1 MRKSIAVL
9 LALTAAASVIAAS
22 SCGKKVKKAD
32 QTDVNAST
40 ETTASVTAQPD
51 PLTPTEITTVS
62 ETETTSVTTTEAP
75 TELSTGQIDPLGG
88 GAFRLNSDGALVFEG
103 DPLKQ
108 DDRLLMAAAE
118 ALFRSAMQKEWD
130 FRYNPPFTFDS
141 SLYIENSFGWRYF
154 KITDDG
160 INSYADILDRYHKV
174 FSEKYIS
181 DLSEYYKESDG
192 NVYLLQGGRGSDI
205 YYSTSK
211 IVSVD
216 SKSEGSI
223 SFTVENHYDGTDI
236 DGSEPYSE
244 KKEFSI
250 EYDQNGVWRVVKF
263 TLPN

>member
-22 SCGKKVKKAD
+22 SCEKKAD
-32 QTDVNAST
+32 PTDVNAST

-75 TELSTGQIDPLGG
+75 TEPSTGQIDPLGG
-88 GAFRLNSDGALVFEG
+88 GAFRLNSDGSLVFEG

-118 ALFRSAMQKEWD
+118 ALFYSAMQKEWD
-130 FRYNPPFTFDS
+130 FRYNPPFAFDP
-141 SLYIENSFGWRYF
+141 SLYIENSFGSKCF
-154 KITDDG
+154 KITEDG

-181 DLSEYYKESDG
+181 DLSGYYEEFDG
-192 NVYLLQGGRGSDI
+192 NVYLKHGGRGSNI

-223 SFTVENHYDGTDI
+223 SFTVENYYDGTNI

-244 KKEFSI
+244 KNEFSI

>member
-32 QTDVNAST
+32 PTDVNAST

-62 ETETTSVTTTEAP
+62 ETETSSVTTTEAS
-75 TELSTGQIDPLGG
+75 TEPSTGQIDPLGG

-108 DDRLLMAAAE
+108 NDRLLMAAAE
-118 ALFRSAMQKEWD
+118 ALFYSAIANEMD
-130 FRYNPPFTFDS
+130 FRHNPTFIFDS
-141 SLYIENSFGWRYF
+141 SLYIEDSFGLKYY

-174 FSEKYIS
+174 FSEKYNS
-181 DLSEYYKESDG
+181 DLSGKYKEYDG
-192 NVYLLQGGRGSDI
+192 NVYCRPGGRGSHI

-216 SKSEGSI
+216 SKTEGAI
-223 SFTVENHYDGTDI
+223 SFTVEDHYDGTNI

-244 KKEFSI
+244 KNEFSI
-250 EYDQNGVWRVVKF
+250 EYDRNGVWRVVKF
-263 TLPN
+263 TLPM